1 MLIHKSNIN
10 VGIFY
15 RFPKGYWLKP
25 PLNRFNRIAKKT
37 AMRISNY
44 PIISLL
50 KKVSDSIP
58 TPTPTNARTLNSL
71 VPLFLSLLLS

>member
-1 MLIHKSNIN
+1 MLLHKSNIN

-15 RFPKGYWLKP
+15 RYPKGNLLKP
-25 PLNRFNRIAKKT
+25 PLNRFNRIAKIT
-37 AMRISNY
+37 AMHIFNH

-71 VPLFLSLLLS
+71 VPLFLSVLLC

>member
-44 PIISLL
+44 PIIYLTRQDRDLFLAS
-50 KKVSDSIP
+50 
-58 TPTPTNARTLNSL
+58 TPTNARTLNSL